1 MTEMAVNE
9 RTWAPGGPHD
19 REAAWRLVRE
29 HTQSESLRTH
39 MLAVAASLRLCAR
52 RYGEDADLWE
62 VLGLLHDMDYEE
74 NPDLHQHA
82 LVGPRMLRELGW
94 PEVIC
99 RAIESHNDAHGIPR
113 QTLTEHALYACDEIS
128 GFVYA
133 VALVKGRDIGQV
145 EVGSVKKKLKDK
157 SFARNVS
164 REDVE
169 RGFAELPPLGPDP
182 GGISGPVDPDAH
194 IAMVIEALRGSA
206 DELGLVNS
214 AR

>member
-1 MTEMAVNE
+1 MTGTVAEQE

-19 REAAWRLVRE
+19 RDAAWALVRE

-39 MLAVAASLRLCAR
+39 MACVAASMRACAR
-52 RYGEDADLWE
+52 RHGQDEDLWE
-62 VLGLLHDMDYEE
+62 VLGILHDMDYEE

-99 RAIESHNDAHGIPR
+99 RAIESHNDAHTHIPR

-145 EVGSVKKKLKDK
+145 EVSSVRKKLKDG

-164 REDVE
+164 RDDIE
-169 RGFAELPPLGPDP
+169 RGVVELG
-182 GGISGPVDPDAH
+182 VDRDEH
-194 IAMVIEALRGSA
+194 IAMVIEALRESA
-206 DELGLVNS
+206 ADLGLTNS
-214 AR
+214 APG

>member
-1 MTEMAVNE
+1 MSETVAES

-19 REAAWRLVRE
+19 RDAAWRLVCE
-29 HTQSESLRTH
+29 HTRSESLRIH
-39 MLAVAASLRLCAR
+39 MLCVAASLRACAR
-52 RYGEDADLWE
+52 QHGEDADLWE

-82 LVGPRMLRELGW
+82 LVGPRMLREAGW

-99 RAIESHNDAHGIPR
+99 RAIESHNDAHDIPR
-113 QTLTEHALYACDEIS
+113 VTLTEHALYACDEIS

-145 EVGSVKKKLKDK
+145 EVASVKKKLKDK
-157 SFARNVS
+157 GFARNVS

-169 RGFAELPPLGPDP
+169 RGFGELDVEPDE
-182 GGISGPVDPDAH
+182 H
-194 IAMVIEALRGSA
+194 IAMVIAALRESA
-206 DELGLVNS
+206 DQLGLVNT
-214 AR
+214 AG